1 MRHIFAIGGIPG
13 TGKTTLVKNALNNL
27 ALDWEPAKPAE
38 LLDGVYSKAR
48 NCYVF
53 GKYAPWYDVEG
64 YAQGTDKLSMAVQP
78 KAIEFIA
85 QTNSSI
91 IFEGDRLFTASL
103 LETCLDLPETE
114 LHVII
119 LESDDVEQRYK
130 DRGSEQSD
138 KFIQGRKTKYNNIA
152 KNFLLWE
159 NIETH
164 KHNTAEDTES
174 IVRLM
179 DIGITL

>member
-13 TGKTTLVKNALNNL
+13 TGKTTLVKNVLDKL
-27 ALDWEPAKPAE
+27 ALDWQPAKPVE
-38 LLDGVYSKAR
+38 LLDGVYSKSR

-78 KAIEFIA
+78 KAIEFITKTDA
-85 QTNSSI
+85 SI

-103 LETCLDLPETE
+103 LETCLDLPDTE
-114 LHVII
+114 LHVMI
-119 LESDDVEQRYK
+119 LESEDVEQRYK
-130 DRGSEQSD
+130 DRGSVQSE

-159 NIETH
+159 NVETH
-164 KHNTAEDTES
+164 NHNNAEDTNS
-174 IVRLM
+174 IVRH
-179 DIGITL
+179 IEITL

>member
-13 TGKTTLVKNALNNL
+13 TGKTTLVKNALDNL
-27 ALDWEPAKPAE
+27 AIDWEPAKPAD
-38 LLDGVYSKAR
+38 LLDGVYSKSR

-85 QTNSSI
+85 QTDASI

-103 LETCLDLPETE
+103 LETCLDLADTE
-114 LHVII
+114 
-119 LESDDVEQRYK
+119 SNDVEQRYK
-130 DRGSEQSD
+130 DRGSVQSD
-138 KFIQGRKTKYNNIA
+138 KFIRGRKTKYNNIA

-164 KHNTAEDTES
+164 KHNTVEDTDS
-174 IVRLM
+174 IVRYM
-179 DIGITL
+179 EITL